1 MKRRFARSRTDDM
14 RAFLA
19 RQNRLYPAH
28 LVKIPE
34 DDWPEDYDQK
44 QAKPIE
50 AWRSRDFLLQVIED
64 NGHLRLSVNRTVFDR
79 EGTNWDEGITWD
91 DLMRLKA
98 EAGFADRWAIE
109 IFPPVVEVV
118 NVANMR
124 HLWLL
129 DGPPPQAWVKSQQ
142 GGMQR

>member
-1 MKRRFARSRTDDM
+1 MKRRFARSHTNNM

-28 LVKIPE
+28 LVKISK
-34 DDWPEDYDQK
+34 DDWPEGCDQK
-44 QAKPIE
+44 QAPPIE
-50 AWRSRDFLLQVIED
+50 AWRSRDFLLQVIQD
-64 NGHLRLSVNRTVFDR
+64 KGHLRLSVNRTALNPA
-79 EGTNWDEGITWD
+79 GTSWAEGITWD

-109 IFPPVVEVV
+109 IFPPAAEVV
-118 NVANMR
+118 HVANMR